1 MLISLSLWFP
11 NWKKNIVI
19 ARLKMRSYL
28 IIPDPQ
34 TSVSYVDR
42 GGGIINKGQ
51 LASPW
56 PVGAPVAC
64 LSCEGS
70 SGFREVESRFRIIAL
85 DLD

>member
-1 MLISLSLWFP
+1 
-11 NWKKNIVI
+11 
-19 ARLKMRSYL
+19 MRSYL

-42 GGGIINKGQ
+42 GGGILNKGQ

-56 PVGAPVAC
+56 PVGVPVAC
-64 LSCEGS
+64 LSYERS
-70 SGFREVESRFRIIAL
+70 SVFREVESRVRIMAL